1 MNVLVTGGTGFVGNI
16 LVDLLCAR
24 SDRVTILTR
33 TPERFRSARAV
44 PAGRAGT
51 SYAKWPVD
59 VSRFDAIVNL
69 AGAGVMDR
77 RWNKAYKAELRSSR
91 IDLTRD
97 VVTAIGTA
105 TKRPRVLV
113 SASAIGY
120 YGDRGEELLPESA
133 PAGDDFLAHLCV
145 DWEREAN
152 AATAHGVRVT
162 TVRIGLVL
170 GAQGGALKQMMPIF
184 KLGLGGP
191 FGSGKAWFPWIHV
204 NDLANLMIH
213 ALTHDEGS
221 GAQTGTALNGTA
233 PGIVRNKEFVRTL
246 GRVLHRPAILP
257 VPPIALRIMLGEA
270 GPTLTAGQHTV
281 PERTLASG
289 FRFQFPELEPALRN
303 VLHRK

>member
-16 LVDLLCAR
+16 LVNLLCAR

-33 TPERFRSARAV
+33 HPERYRSARA
-44 PAGRAGT
+44 GT
-51 SYAKWPVD
+51 NYASWPVD
-59 VSRFDAIVNL
+59 VSRFGAVINL
-69 AGAGVMDR
+69 AGAGILDR
-77 RWNKAYKAELRSSR
+77 RWNDAYKAELRASR

-97 VVTAIGTA
+97 IVTAMGAAIAAGSPG
-105 TKRPRVLV
+105 PRVLV
-113 SASAIGY
+113 SASAVGY
-120 YGDRGEELLPESA
+120 YGDRDEQLLPESA
-133 PAGDDFLAHLCV
+133 PPGDDFLAQLCV

-152 AATAHGVRVT
+152 AATQHGVRVT

-170 GAQGGALKQMMPIF
+170 GSHGGALKQMTPIF

-213 ALTHDEGS
+213 AMTHDDVP
-221 GAQTGTALNGTA
+221 GALDGTALNGTA
-233 PGIVRNKEFVRTL
+233 PGIVRNKEFVKTL

-257 VPPIALRIMLGEA
+257 VPPIALRVVFGEV
-270 GPTLTAGQHTV
+270 GETLTASQHTV

-289 FRFQFPELEPALRN
+289 FRFQFPEIEPALRN